1 MERLRERLA
10 VARRALATLS
20 ELVGETDVSPV
31 VRDAAIQRFEYTYE
45 ALWKAA
51 QRFLMVVEGV
61 PIESPKRAI
70 RESRSVALLD
80 SAAARNALAMADDRN
95 LTVHTYNEALAE
107 AIYNRL
113 RGYSQLMD
121 QWLRAMEERSIDD
134 ESGSL

>member
-45 ALWKAA
+45 TLWKAA

-61 PIESPKRAI
+61 QTESPKQAI

-95 LTVHTYNEALAE
+95 LTAHTYNEALAE

-113 RGYSQLMD
+113 GGYSQLMD
-121 QWLRAMEERSIDD
+121 QWLRAMEERSTDD